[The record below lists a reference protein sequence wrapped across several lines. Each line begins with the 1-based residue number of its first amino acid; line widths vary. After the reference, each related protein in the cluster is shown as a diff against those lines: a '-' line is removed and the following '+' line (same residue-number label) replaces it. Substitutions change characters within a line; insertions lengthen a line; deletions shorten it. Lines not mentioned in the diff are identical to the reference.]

1 MITPE
6 FTVIPAPPGY
16 FLLTYDRTPDVGE
29 VLDREPIIAFRIPH
43 DDSAPVPVTLFGH
56 PRQNYDWTYIA
67 GPDDAVDT
75 PDLVRWPTFRSWLED
90 MRNRHSEA
98 QPCREVYPDAARK

>member
-16 FLLTYDRTPDVGE
+16 FLLTYDRLPDVGE

-43 DDSAPVPVTLFGH
+43 DDGAPVPVTLFGH
-56 PRQNYDWTYIA
+56 PCHNRDWTYII

-75 PDLVRWPTFRSWLED
+75 PDIVRWPTFRSWLEE
-90 MRNRHSEA
+90 MRARYSEA
-98 QPCREVYPDAARK
+98 RPWREVYSDGALK